1 MNETNKFSLI
11 SEEESYQ
18 KNLLTLYKQSISN
31 NLFQN
36 YLNNNYHNRSH
47 TTLENKKKIP
57 KKIFQITQNNNY
69 RLPHYINLNN
79 DIFYNTILK
88 IPPEKRIFFTEQNEN
103 KNTICNSFNK
113 NNKKNLIKD
122 NYLIK
127 IHNQNKTDINLNE
140 KILLVNKNK
149 NLNNLKKKEE
159 TFKKFKEKEEKFN
172 LIRNKIL
179 KNKIKN
185 FNENNKINNMKK
197 LKIKIKTI
205 LETKSLN
212 LCSNFESKNFNF
224 NMKLIDFLNSKI
236 NVNNSLKFHKTFH
249 FNKNENG
256 EAHNRLNFLTDID
269 SLKDNESKKKILEK
283 YLNQNELNLLEEEPN
298 FFLENEELKKF
309 FKPKNLFLRL
319 ENEENNNK
327 NNEINNNNNNNKTIE
342 NDKNNEKKNFSMNLN
357 KTIEKFKDEMNKK
370 IYNSKLNLKDFNKEN
385 KIKKE
390 HDNIFKTMYNNIR
403 KNYKNNYLKNNDFD
417 IKKLFLK
424 NNLNQTLTNKYDLI
438 DKKVKIKNKKKSNE
452 FLKEKEIDLINFYN
466 NKIKDNYHN
475 NYKTK

>member
-1 MNETNKFSLI
+1 MNETNKISLN
-11 SEEESYQ
+11 SDLESSYQ
-18 KNLLTLYKQSISN
+18 KNLLTLYKQSFLN
-31 NLFQN
+31 NSFQN
-36 YLNNNYHNRSH
+36 YFNFHNRSH
-47 TTLENKKKIP
+47 TSIENNKKKIP

-79 DIFYNTILK
+79 DMFYNTILK
-88 IPPEKRIFFTEQNEN
+88 IPPEKRIFFTEQNEISNN
-103 KNTICNSFNK
+103 KNFFINK
-113 NNKKNLIKD
+113 NKKIKD

-127 IHNQNKTDINLNE
+127 INDQNKTEINLND

-159 TFKKFKEKEEKFN
+159 TFKKFKEKEKKFN
-172 LIRNKIL
+172 LIRNKII

-205 LETKSLN
+205 LETKSIN
-212 LCSNFESKNFNF
+212 LCSNFEQKNFNF

-269 SLKDNESKKKILEK
+269 SLKDNENQQKLLEK

-298 FFLENEELKKF
+298 FFLENEELKKY

-319 ENEENNNK
+319 ENEEK
-327 NNEINNNNNNNKTIE
+327 NNNNINNKTIE
-342 NDKNNEKKNFSMNLN
+342 NNKNSNENKKFSMNLN
-357 KTIEKFKDEMNKK
+357 KTIEKFKIDMNKK
-370 IYNSKLNLKDFNKEN
+370 IYNSKLNLNDFNKEN

>member
-1 MNETNKFSLI
+1 MNETNKISLN
-11 SEEESYQ
+11 SDLESSYQ
-18 KNLLTLYKQSISN
+18 KNLLTLYKQSFLN
-31 NLFQN
+31 NSFQN
-36 YLNNNYHNRSH
+36 YFNFHNRSH
-47 TTLENKKKIP
+47 TSIENNKKKIP

-79 DIFYNTILK
+79 DMFYNTILK
-88 IPPEKRIFFTEQNEN
+88 IPPEKRIFFTEQNEISNN
-103 KNTICNSFNK
+103 KNFFINK
-113 NNKKNLIKD
+113 NKKIKD

-127 IHNQNKTDINLNE
+127 INDQNKTEINLND

-172 LIRNKIL
+172 LMRNKIL

-205 LETKSLN
+205 LETKSIN
-212 LCSNFESKNFNF
+212 LCSNFEQKNFNF

-269 SLKDNESKKKILEK
+269 SLKDNENQQKLLEK

-298 FFLENEELKKF
+298 FFLENEELKKY
-309 FKPKNLFLRL
+309 FKPK
-319 ENEENNNK
+319 
-327 NNEINNNNNNNKTIE
+327 
-342 NDKNNEKKNFSMNLN
+342 
-357 KTIEKFKDEMNKK
+357 
-370 IYNSKLNLKDFNKEN
+370 
-385 KIKKE
+385 KIKKKK
-390 HDNIFKTMYNNIR
+390 IIIIIIIKL
-403 KNYKNNYLKNNDFD
+403 LKI
-417 IKKLFLK
+417 IKILM
-424 NNLNQTLTNKYDLI
+424 
-438 DKKVKIKNKKKSNE
+438 KIKN
-452 FLKEKEIDLINFYN
+452 FL
-466 NKIKDNYHN
+466 
-475 NYKTK
+475 